1 VYASLMRTALSLLV
15 TMVTLASLAGSA
27 EAQATTYEAR
37 IRQAAVQVASGNRE
51 AGLAALRTAVAES
64 PSRPE
69 AICYLAEAY
78 RAGGDFVAAL
88 ENFQACLRV
97 ARSANDVGFT
107 ARAMHG
113 VASTFERMPEHLT
126 DARAAWLEY
135 ARFADGATSVA
146 SAQIGRERVTAIDVA
161 SEQERV
167 YVEVRQRI
175 AERERVAAA
184 PPAPAGH

>member
-1 VYASLMRTALSLLV
+1 MRIALSALV
-15 TMVTLASLAGSA
+15 MLSALASAASA
-27 EAQATTYEAR
+27 AAQAPTYEAR
-37 IRQAAVQVASGNRE
+37 IRQAAVQIATGDRQTGM
-51 AGLAALRTAVAES
+51 ATLRTAVAES

-78 RAGGDFVAAL
+78 RLGGDFVAAL
-88 ENFQACLRV
+88 DNFQACLRV
-97 ARSANDVGFT
+97 ARSANNTAYV

-126 DARAAWLEY
+126 DARTAWLEY

-161 SEQERV
+161 SEQEHV

-175 AERERVAAA
+175 AERERLAST
-184 PPAPAGH
+184 PAH